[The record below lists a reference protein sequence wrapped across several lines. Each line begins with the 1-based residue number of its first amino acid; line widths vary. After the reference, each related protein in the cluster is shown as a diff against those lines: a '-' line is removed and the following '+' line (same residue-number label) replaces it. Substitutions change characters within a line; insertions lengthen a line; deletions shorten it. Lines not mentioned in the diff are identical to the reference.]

1 MSTPMLKLKE
11 IRTAHNLSQTQLAE
25 KIGVKPH
32 TVSQWESGA
41 RTPDILT
48 VNNIAKVLDCSIDD
62 LIMKGGDDSNA
73 SNK

>member
-48 VNNIAKVLDCSIDD
+48 VNKIAKVLDCSIDD
-62 LIMKGGDDSNA
+62 LIMKGDNNDDA
-73 SNK
+73 KH